1 MRIIPVILLLGA
13 LPLVAQNIAVTT
25 PVTFNRQIAPIIL
38 GVNGRENT
46 LFFVEDGANCRI

>member
-13 LPLVAQNIAVTT
+13 LPLMAQNIAVTT

-46 LFFVEDGANCRI
+46 LFSVEDGANCRI

>member
-25 PVTFNRQIAPIIL
+25 PVTFNRQIVPIIL
-38 GVNGRENT
+38 GVKGRENT
-46 LFFVEDGANCRI
+46 LFSVEDGANCRI